1 MTHEITGISVFSRH
15 PDVRYRV
22 IDGEGVLIR
31 YDTGEILGLNAVGTR
46 LFVLINAERPAREVI
61 ERLADEFDVDRKELE
76 PDILAF
82 FEELLSAGL
91 IVRAPVK
98 AIQTER
104 CCER

>member
-31 YDTGEILGLNAVGTR
+31 YDTGEILGLNEVGTR
-46 LFVLINAERPAREVI
+46 LFVLIDAETPAREVI

-91 IVRAPVK
+91 IVRKPMK
-98 AIQTER
+98 AIHTDRFFER
-104 CCER
+104 

>member
-1 MTHEITGISVFSRH
+1 MFSRH

-31 YDTGEILGLNAVGTR
+31 YDTGEILGLNEVGTR
-46 LFVLINAERPAREVI
+46 LFVLIDAETPAREVI
-61 ERLADEFDVDRKELE
+61 ERLADEFDVDRKQLE

-91 IVRAPVK
+91 IVRTPMK
-98 AIQTER
+98 AIHPER

>member
-1 MTHEITGISVFSRH
+1 MTHEMTGISEFSRH

-31 YDTGEILGLNAVGTR
+31 YDTGEVLGLNEVGTR
-46 LFVLINAERPAREVI
+46 LFVLIDADTPARGVI

-91 IVRAPVK
+91 IVRKPMK
-98 AIQTER
+98 AIHTNRFFES
-104 CCER
+104 